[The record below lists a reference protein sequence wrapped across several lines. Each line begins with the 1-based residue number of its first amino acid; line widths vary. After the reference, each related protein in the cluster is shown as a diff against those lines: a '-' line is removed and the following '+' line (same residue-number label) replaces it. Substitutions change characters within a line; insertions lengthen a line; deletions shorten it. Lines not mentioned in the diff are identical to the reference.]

1 MPPLRSCPVP
11 RRLGAILLFVV
22 GRSLLLNKKGQ
33 QGWQGPWLG
42 QQQQQHTYNTALSR
56 LFMLH
61 QSATAGKKLKHLPL
75 FSLTRV

>member
-42 QQQQQHTYNTALSR
+42 QQQQQARTTALSR
-56 LFMLH
+56 IFMLH
-61 QSATAGKKLKHLPL
+61 QPATAGKKLKHLPF